1 MIGGV
6 ILMFGALFRLI
17 VVFTESFIFV
27 LIGQVV
33 AALA

>member
-17 VVFTESFIFV
+17 AVFTGSFIFV
-27 LIGQVV
+27 LIGQVI